1 MALKRATRPLQSQL
15 LLEMGVP
22 ADTADA
28 YYETGT
34 NELLFIPSGM
44 SGSQFVYRV
53 AWTLDALIDYLCV
66 SDNISVDF
74 RKSPIGDGFWICS
87 YLKADREANKKITVS
102 RGAPTKVDAIFEVIY
117 ELHRSKYDT
126 ETEKES

>member
-1 MALKRATRPLQSQL
+1 MESKKATKPIQSQL

-44 SGSQFVYRV
+44 SGSQFIYRV
-53 AWTLDALIDYLCV
+53 AWTLDGLIDYLCV
-66 SDNISVDF
+66 GDNVYVEFQKDF
-74 RKSPIGDGFWICS
+74 RLNFWIC
-87 YLKADREANKKITVS
+87 YYRRYEERRGLKFGVS
-102 RGAPTKVDAIFEVIY
+102 KGGPTKIDAIFEVIY
-117 ELHRSKYDT
+117 ELHRSKHDT
-126 ETEKES
+126 GTKKES

>member
-1 MALKRATRPLQSQL
+1 MELRKATKPIQSQL

-44 SGSQFVYRV
+44 NGSQFVYRV
-53 AWTLDALIDYLCV
+53 AWTLDGLIDYLCV
-66 SDNISVDF
+66 GDNVYVEF
-74 RKSPIGDGFWICS
+74 RKERAGFWICYYTKQENGVKVVVS
-87 YLKADREANKKITVS
+87 KA
-102 RGAPTKVDAIFEVIY
+102 APTKIDAIFEVIY
-117 ELHRSKYDT
+117 ELKRGK
-126 ETEKES
+126 

>member
-1 MALKRATRPLQSQL
+1 MESKRVTKPIQSQL

-44 SGSQFVYRV
+44 SGSQFVYRM
-53 AWTLDALIDYLCV
+53 AWTVDALIDYLCV
-66 SDNISVDF
+66 GCKTYVQFIRASL
-74 RKSPIGDGFWICS
+74 DGFWICC
-87 YLKADREANKKITVS
+87 YTRIDGETKVTVS
-102 RGAPTKVDAIFEVIY
+102 KVGPSKIDAIFEVIY
-117 ELHRSKYDT
+117 ELHQSKYDT
-126 ETEKES
+126 GTEKES

>member
-1 MALKRATRPLQSQL
+1 MESKKATKPIQSQL

-53 AWTLDALIDYLCV
+53 AWTLDGLVDYLCDG
-66 SDNISVDF
+66 DNVFVEFCRSTF
-74 RKSPIGDGFWICS
+74 GNGAFWICYYKRYEGKKVFGVS
-87 YLKADREANKKITVS
+87 KAGPSKI
-102 RGAPTKVDAIFEVIY
+102 DAIFEVIY
-117 ELHRSKYDT
+117 ELHKHQT
-126 ETEKES
+126 